1 MIFKNKNTQNNIK
14 PKEEPKKDIE
24 QPVEQ
29 VAAKPI
35 RKIINGKL
43 YDTSKATY
51 ICGCSVD
58 TDTIPTVNI
67 YPRRYTVILIYKGNT
82 EWFIVICGDI
92 VVLDEFYIKVILG
105 RNNVEKYIELFGE
118 PELA

>member
-43 YDTSKATY
+43 YDTSKAKY
-51 ICGCSVD
+51 ICKCSVD
-58 TDTIPTVNI
+58 TDTIPMIDI
-67 YPRRYTVILIYKGNT
+67 YPRCYTVVLIYKGNT
-82 EWFIVICGDI
+82 EWFIVIYRDI
-92 VVLDEFYIKVILG
+92 VVVDEFYIKAILG
-105 RNNVEKYIELFGE
+105 KSNVEKYIELFGE

>member
-43 YDTSKATY
+43 YDTSKATC
-51 ICGCSVD
+51 ICEYLVD
-58 TDTIPTVNI
+58 TDTIPTVSI
-67 YPRRYTVILIYKGNT
+67 YPRRYTDISIYKGNT

-105 RNNVEKYIELFGE
+105 RDNVEKYIELFGE

>member
-29 VAAKPI
+29 VATKPI
-35 RKIINGKL
+35 RKVINGQL
-43 YDTSKATY
+43 YDTSKATR
-51 ICGCSVD
+51 ILECFVFADEIPNFDACSHLS
-58 TDTIPTVNI
+58 IPVK
-67 YPRRYTVILIYKGNT
+67 IYKGNT
-82 EWFIVICGDI
+82 KWFFTYYSNIVI
-92 VVLDEFYIKVILG
+92 VDENWAKDVIG